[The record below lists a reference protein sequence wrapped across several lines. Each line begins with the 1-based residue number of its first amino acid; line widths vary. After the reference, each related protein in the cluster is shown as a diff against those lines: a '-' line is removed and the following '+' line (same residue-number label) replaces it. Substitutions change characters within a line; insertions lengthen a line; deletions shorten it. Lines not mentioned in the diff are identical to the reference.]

1 MIDKIKRDDT
11 EKIKIKRICNNVEVD
26 ISKFYNYFLTAIN
39 FREKIVWGMF
49 FDNVFFGI
57 LSVILTIIHASFWN
71 SFLIIILYIIMLVL
85 IIYMGKKK
93 WLKPEYLEEV
103 NKLYGLYN
111 YLKDYSDINKKEIKY
126 VKLYEKFF
134 LYAVGMGLEDKF
146 ENEFKQG
153 SIDTDSISSIER
165 NISK

>member
-1 MIDKIKRDDT
+1 
-11 EKIKIKRICNNVEVD
+11 
-26 ISKFYNYFLTAIN
+26 
-39 FREKIVWGMF
+39 
-49 FDNVFFGI
+49 
-57 LSVILTIIHASFWN
+57 
-71 SFLIIILYIIMLVL
+71 
-85 IIYMGKKK
+85 MGKKK